1 MAAAVRRPPLEVGG
15 SYALRP
21 RFAMEPPL
29 SWAGVTR
36 ARHTAAVPPSLR
48 PPGGLSLA
56 AMTQELEAVLCRIA
70 EALERLAPPPVAAPA
85 FEAARLFRHDPAS
98 GVFHAAPDYPLP
110 LAALAGVDRQKDRFV
125 ENLQRF
131 ANGLPFNHALLW
143 GVRGTGKSSL
153 AKAAF
158 MHVAQGG
165 AALKLVEVDRD
176 QVTELPALFDA
187 LRLRPERFLV
197 LCDDLSFEEG
207 AAAAKALKSAL
218 EGGVS
223 GPPANVLFTATSNRR
238 HLMPRSHGEKWGH
251 AEDRGLIATAEDAEE
266 EVSVSDRF
274 GLWIGFPPMDQATYL
289 EAVRGYAKRY
299 RLKATDLDR
308 RALQWAQLRGARSGR
323 VAWQFIRDLA
333 GELGKTLPF

>member
-1 MAAAVRRPPLEVGG
+1 
-15 SYALRP
+15 
-21 RFAMEPPL
+21 
-29 SWAGVTR
+29 
-36 ARHTAAVPPSLR
+36 
-48 PPGGLSLA
+48 
-56 AMTQELEAVLCRIA
+56 MTHELEPALTRIA
-70 EALERLAPPPVAAPA
+70 EALERLAPARPQAPDFA
-85 FEAARLFRHDPAS
+85 VARLFRHDPAT
-98 GVFHAAPDYPLP
+98 GAFHPAPDYPLP
-110 LAALAGVDRQKDRFV
+110 LEALVGIERQKHRFV
-125 ENLQRF
+125 ENLRRF
-131 ANGLPFNHALLW
+131 ADGLPCNHVLLW

-158 MHVAQGG
+158 LHVADGERDIRLPD
-165 AALKLVEVDRD
+165 LKLVEVDRD
-176 QVTELPALFDA
+176 QVTALPALFDS
-187 LRLRPERFLV
+187 LRARPERFLV

-238 HLMPRSHGEKWGH
+238 HLMPRSHGEKGGH
-251 AEDRGLIATAEDAEE
+251 GEDRGLVATAEDAEE

-289 EAVRGYAKRY
+289 AAVQRYAESY
-299 RLKATDLDR
+299 GLGAPDLDR

-333 GELGKTLPF
+333 GELGKALPL

>member
-1 MAAAVRRPPLEVGG
+1 MTHDLEPV
-15 SYALRP
+15 
-21 RFAMEPPL
+21 
-29 SWAGVTR
+29 
-36 ARHTAAVPPSLR
+36 
-48 PPGGLSLA
+48 LA
-56 AMTQELEAVLCRIA
+56 RIA
-70 EALERLAPPPVAAPA
+70 EALERLAPPPVAEPD
-85 FEAARLFRHDPAS
+85 FAAGRLFRHDPAT
-98 GVFHAAPDYPLP
+98 GAFHPAPDYPLP
-110 LAALAGVDRQKDRFV
+110 LAALVGVERQRDRFV

-131 ANGLPFNHALLW
+131 AGGVPFNHALLW

-158 MHVAQGG
+158 MAVA
-165 AALKLVEVDRD
+165 ADAPDLKLVEVDRD
-176 QVTELPALFDA
+176 QVTELPGLFDL
-187 LRLRPERFLV
+187 LRARSERFLV

-238 HLMPRSHGEKWGH
+238 HLMPRSHGERGGH
-251 AEDRGLIATAEDAEE
+251 GEDRGLIATAEDAEE

-289 EAVRGYAKRY
+289 AAVQGYAQRY
-299 RLKATDLDR
+299 GLKAPDLKIGDLDR
-308 RALQWAQLRGARSGR
+308 RSLQWAQLRGARSGR

-333 GELGKTLPF
+333 GELGKSLPL